1 MSSTFSIPPRAIRSE
16 VYVRLALA
24 NKLSR
29 EFPGKYAVARKPRIR
44 ELYGYAAI
52 PEYIQNELYIPPE
65 GTPPMGLEL
74 DFSIMN
80 TENGKTMYGEV
91 KNQKGYVSEE
101 TKADGRG
108 NAHERLAKYFTPGLL
123 KALRRAGNISDE
135 HYPFWVV
142 LTGDITRDFRHN
154 QELAYWF
161 DGAEGHYFC
170 WVDTSDPEPLFDH
183 FKKYI
188 MPILD

>member
-1 MSSTFSIPPRAIRSE
+1 MTDTFSMPQRPTRSE
-16 VYVRLALA
+16 VYVRLALI
-24 NKLSR
+24 NKINR
-29 EFPGKYAVARKPRIR
+29 EFPGKYAVIKKPRLS
-44 ELYGYAAI
+44 ELYGYAVI
-52 PEYIQNELYIPPE
+52 PDYIKNDLYIPPDY
-65 GTPPMGLEL
+65 TAPMGLEL
-74 DFSIMN
+74 DFSIIN

-123 KALRRAGNISDE
+123 TALRRAGNISNE

-142 LTGDITRDFRHN
+142 LTGDITRDLRHN

-170 WVDTSDPEPLFDH
+170 
-183 FKKYI
+183 
-188 MPILD
+188 